1 MHQDDFVDVALYQVQ
16 KALRGGLQQGDD
28 TSEGSGPASS
38 LPLRSAERRDD
49 SPHSSRHQASSST
62 AASSTPASHRE
73 VQPAGYSPHNVSN
86 VALSM
91 KTTHE
96 SSFSGVGGS
105 ASSSEAS
112 QNVAVASPSGPP
124 PIAPKLQ
131 QKPSST
137 LSSLASSSSSGGTKL
152 RDEASLLLRVVE
164 EQRGIIYDLT
174 AKNEALSKHVAD
186 RDGIIQSRD
195 GTIREL
201 RALVDTADR
210 RLLDAQ
216 HMWDSE
222 KDALEARHLKQQEAL
237 LVKLL
242 GSSEATQGDTHSSQV
257 GVTDSRRWELR
268 EPSKPSANSAATT
281 ATSQE
286 HIPRAVGHHAATA
299 FNDAPE
305 SASHSQRASAMA
317 ASNVP
322 INTHEIHV
330 QTLPETFSAAV
341 QTMTPPSRPKD
352 AEARQVVSRRILSS
366 PPRDEA
372 PNVEVQSTL
381 REAVRQER
389 VQPQYGAHE
398 QPHAQI
404 PAAPTTY
411 LGDGR
416 GSVLAQEPLR
426 YHQPHP
432 VAPTYAAV
440 PQALASASSYV
451 HPLGQQA
458 HLQPARAPQ
467 QYTGAVYSSSFPND
481 PYAHSEPKSSDNR
494 SWPHPVPS
502 GLSGDFAP
510 SYTPLYPIGGGQQ
523 QLQGTSAYAPTAH
536 HSYHH
541 QHLNHTPV
549 SSVSS
554 HPIAQRQ
561 EYTADRR
568 QSAAYRWDD
577 APAGSAIHPPP
588 SHQPSFS
595 SASAPANDVWSLRY
609 GQFSSKETGHRVA
622 HLLDRIYGLQSGN

>member
-1 MHQDDFVDVALYQVQ
+1 MHPDDFVDVALYQVQ
-16 KALRGGLQQGDD
+16 KALRGGLQQDD
-28 TSEGSGPASS
+28 DASDGSGPASS
-38 LPLRSAERRDD
+38 PPLRSAERRDD
-49 SPHSSRHQASSST
+49 NPHSSS
-62 AASSTPASHRE
+62 SHRE
-73 VQPAGYSPHNVSN
+73 VQLAGNSPHNVSN

-96 SSFSGVGGS
+96 SSSES
-105 ASSSEAS
+105 A

-164 EQRGIIYDLT
+164 EQRSIIYDLT

-242 GSSEATQGDTHSSQV
+242 GSSEATQGETHSSHV
-257 GVTDSRRWELR
+257 GAADSRRWELR
-268 EPSKPSANSAATT
+268 EPSTPSANSAATT

-286 HIPRAVGHHAATA
+286 HIPRAVGHDAATS
-299 FNDAPE
+299 FNEAPE
-305 SASHSQRASAMA
+305 LASHSQRVSQASQHTTLTVMA
-317 ASNVP
+317 ASRSSNVAS
-322 INTHEIHV
+322 NTNEIHV

-352 AEARQVVSRRILSS
+352 AEERQVVSRRILSS

-372 PNVEVQSTL
+372 PNVEVLSTL

-389 VQPQYGAHE
+389 VQPQFAAQYE
-398 QPHAQI
+398 PHVAQI

-416 GSVLAQEPLR
+416 GSALAQEPLR
-426 YHQPHP
+426 YHQPHT

-451 HPLGQQA
+451 HPLA
-458 HLQPARAPQ
+458 QPASAPQ

-481 PYAHSEPKSSDNR
+481 PYAHSEPKSSDYR

-502 GLSGDFAP
+502 SGDFAP
-510 SYTPLYPIGGGQQ
+510 SYTPLYPIGGGRQ
-523 QLQGTSAYAPTAH
+523 QLQGTSAYATTAH
-536 HSYHH
+536 HTYHH

-554 HPIAQRQ
+554 HPIAQRP

-568 QSAAYRWDD
+568 QSAPYRWDD
-577 APAGSAIHPPP
+577 APAGSAIPPPP

-622 HLLDRIYGLQSGN
+622 NLLDRIYGLQSGN